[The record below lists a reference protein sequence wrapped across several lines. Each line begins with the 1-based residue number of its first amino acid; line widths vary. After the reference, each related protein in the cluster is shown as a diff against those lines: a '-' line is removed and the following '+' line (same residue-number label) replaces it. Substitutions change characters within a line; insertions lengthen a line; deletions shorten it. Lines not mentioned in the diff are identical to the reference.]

1 MLNKIKNVLLDH
13 IKSRFQLEKC
23 DIISEK
29 NISGGCIND
38 CVYWNLNGLKLF
50 IKSNSQTNFPA
61 MFEKEKSG
69 IDILDK
75 TKTIRVPKVYFT
87 IDIEGISII
96 VMEFIE
102 SSLKSGLFWNEFATK
117 LAELHKCSNDKFGL
131 DHDNYIGSLVQNN
144 SYKDTWA
151 SFFIEERI
159 EPQVKMAY
167 DSKLLLDEDI
177 KLFNILYKNCDQI
190 FPKESPSLLHGDLWS
205 GNFLVDEKGAPAI
218 IDPAIYYGHRE
229 MELAFTMLFGGYD
242 ASFYQVY
249 DEVFPLSKGF
259 MKRKD
264 IYNVYPLLVHLNLFG
279 SAYLSQIRGI
289 LRTFN

>member
-1 MLNKIKNVLLDH
+1 ML
-13 IKSRFQLEKC
+13 
-23 DIISEK
+23 
-29 NISGGCIND
+29 
-38 CVYWNLNGLKLF
+38 
-50 IKSNSQTNFPA
+50 
-61 MFEKEKSG
+61 
-69 IDILDK
+69 
-75 TKTIRVPKVYFT
+75 
-87 IDIEGISII
+87 
-96 VMEFIE
+96 E
-102 SSLKSGLFWNEFATK
+102 S
-117 LAELHKCSNDKFGL
+117 
-131 DHDNYIGSLVQNN
+131 V
-144 SYKDTWA
+144 
-151 SFFIEERI
+151 
-159 EPQVKMAY
+159 
-167 DSKLLLDEDI
+167 
-177 KLFNILYKNCDQI
+177 QI

-279 SAYLSQIRGI
+279 SSYLSQIRGI